1 MLESRKWQGLWEKN
15 NFKPWEGGRREAVP
29 LRDKRKFS
37 QKEQGG
43 WRLLFWVREIKV
55 QFFRVFLLLCGL
67 PPNCKM
73 PPLENSV

>member
-37 QKEQGG
+37 QKE
-43 WRLLFWVREIKV
+43 
-55 QFFRVFLLLCGL
+55 
-67 PPNCKM
+67 
-73 PPLENSV
+73 